1 MSWANGDSRD
11 LGGIA
16 VPSYS
21 SPTTQTNSS
30 FPQRRRS
37 SAAHTRPAAPPP
49 NQPIPSIPQD
59 LAEFNEELPPT
70 NGYSRPS
77 TRSSSFAAQQPSS
90 HSSASS
96 SVDDLSDPPPQ
107 SILLTS
113 SSRFN
118 DPTVD
123 HLAAPAA
130 DGHLMP
136 PDNRAEARIPSPR
149 RALTRALELAREAVQ
164 LDSMNDNPELAVA
177 AYGRS
182 VALLSEV
189 MERVKRGEESTER
202 RKNRGRSVFAQED
215 EIRRLQAIVSL
226 TFRLYDVFNL
236 LVA

>member
-1 MSWANGDSRD
+1 MSWANGDGRD

-16 VPSYS
+16 VSSYS
-21 SPTTQTNSS
+21 SPTAQTNSN

-37 SAAHTRPAAPPP
+37 SAAHSRPAPPP

-59 LAEFNEELPPT
+59 LPEFNEELPPI

-77 TRSSSFAAQQPSS
+77 TRSSSFVAQQPSS

-113 SSRFN
+113 SSRSN
-118 DPTVD
+118 HPTVD
-123 HLAAPAA
+123 HLALPAA

-136 PDNRAEARIPSPR
+136 PDNRPEARIPSPR

-226 TFRLYDVFNL
+226 RFGLYDVFNL